1 MTVGTVREAQQRK
14 PIERREIVY
23 DEHGGPSEDQVMDW
37 NEANDHQDDGN
48 DQDEAAPAEPHEHH
62 FPVTELAGGD
72 VDFGDCE
79 CGTTFDEDQADQW
92 QREQL
97 EESRRA

>member
-1 MTVGTVREAQQRK
+1 M
-14 PIERREIVY
+14 Y
-23 DEHGGPSEDQVMDW
+23 DEHGGPSEDQVTDW
-37 NEANDHQDDGN
+37 NEANDHQDNYQDQADEDG
-48 DQDEAAPAEPHEHH
+48 PEPHEHH
-62 FPVTELAGGD
+62 FAVTVAGDGD
-72 VDFGDCE
+72 VTFEDCE